1 MKEQDKIQAEKTIKY
16 FFDLLNINLPADTP
30 KRYTNM
36 ILELTE
42 YQNISNIQ
50 IAEKLDKI
58 FPINSQTNSKNIV
71 LVKDIGVF
79 SLCEHH
85 VALMYDMK
93 ISVAY
98 IPNQYV
104 IGLSKI
110 SRMCEMVCKRLQL
123 QERIGTDILEVMK
136 LITLTNDIG
145 VCIKAKH
152 SCVTARGVRNINAET
167 ITTHFSGKFLEEDN
181 LKNYFTIN

>member
-1 MKEQDKIQAEKTIKY
+1 MNVQDRTQAEKTIKY
-16 FFDLLNINLPADTP
+16 FFDLLNIKLLPDTP

-36 ILELTE
+36 MLELTE
-42 YQNISNIQ
+42 YQNISNIE

-58 FPINSQTNSKNIV
+58 FPINNPTNSKNVV

-85 VALMYDMK
+85 IALMYDMK

-110 SRMCEMVCKRLQL
+110 SRLCEMVCKRLQL
-123 QERIGTDILEVMK
+123 QERIGADILEVMK

-167 ITTHFSGKFLEEDN
+167 ISTHFSGKFLEDDS
-181 LKNYFTIN
+181 LKNYFDIN